1 MYAELHCHSS
11 FSFLDGASSPE
22 DLAGRAKEL
31 GLRALALT
39 DRDGLYGAVRFHQ
52 AARAAGLQSILGAEV
67 TLDTGHHLTLLVRNE
82 WGYRNLS
89 TLLTLGRTRRPKGES
104 AVTFAEVEKYAD
116 GLIVLSGCPAHGL
129 VAAPLATGDAEG
141 ARRAAGRL
149 REAFGPEN
157 VFIEVQHHLVSSEA
171 RTAALLLDLARAE
184 SIPAVAT
191 NDVRY
196 HRPAG
201 RRLHDVLAAIRHGLP
216 LDAMGARLR
225 PNGEWFL
232 KSADE
237 MASVFR
243 GRKDLLANTL
253 RVAERCVFDFDSIRF
268 RFPSFPVPEG
278 ETPFSYLHQLAYA
291 GARDRYRPLSR
302 DAARQIAHELDLIER
317 LDLAGYFLVVWD
329 IVRFCRETGIL
340 AQGRGS
346 AANSAVCYALGIT
359 AVDPVGLD
367 LLFERFLSEDR
378 REAPDIDIDI
388 AHQEREKVIQYVYER
403 YGRAHAG
410 MVCEVISYRGR
421 SAVRDVG
428 KALGFSLEQVDRI
441 AKALDHHSAEKTA
454 EDVAAEGRSPGGAS
468 SLGVD
473 LESPRVK
480 RLLEFCRE
488 IASFPRHLSI
498 HVGGMV
504 ITADPLSRVVP
515 IENAAMPG
523 RTVIQWDKDDTAAA
537 GLVKIDLLGLGMLTV
552 IQEALK
558 LVEKHEGTKIDL
570 ARLGASDP
578 KVYDLFCAADTVG
591 VFQIESRA
599 QMNCLPRLKPRN
611 FYDLVVEVALI
622 RPGPIQGD
630 MVHPYLRRR
639 AGTEPV
645 EYLHPKLEP
654 ILKRTLG
661 VPLFQEQGMKVAVA
675 VAGFS
680 ASQADELRRAMG
692 HKRSHEAMEKISR
705 ELVEGMR
712 RNGIPKDAAERIFKQ
727 LAAFADYGFP
737 ESHAASFALLVYA
750 SGYLKVYHH
759 AAFTCAT
766 LNAQPMGFYSP
777 ATLVHDAKRHGV
789 VVKPID
795 VAASDWDATLERG
808 EDGAHSVR
816 LGLKFV
822 RGMGESCE
830 EALRAALARRPF
842 SSLED
847 CVAKAAGVPRLA
859 LESLAT
865 LGAFA
870 SFGLSRRE
878 ATWRMQA
885 CASGRKSAGPLADVV
900 PPEPAVTLKPAT
912 VVEETEADYWASG
925 MSPRFQPIS
934 FFREE
939 LEKRGVLRASDL
951 PRVPSGR
958 RVRVA
963 GLVICRQH
971 PPTAKGFTFLT
982 LEDETGF
989 SNVVVRPKQFE
1000 EHRALVRTAA
1010 FLVVEGTVE
1019 KAEGVI
1025 NIRGERFRDLGER
1038 HLAEGIRSHDFH

>member
-1 MYAELHCHSS
+1 VSDAISYAELHAHSY

-22 DLAGRAKEL
+22 NLAGRAKEL
-31 GLRALALT
+31 GLAALALT

-52 AARAAGLQSILGAEV
+52 AARGAGIRGILGSEV
-67 TLDTGHHLTLLVRNE
+67 TLDSGHHLTLLVRNE

-104 AVTFAEVEKYAD
+104 AVTLAEVEAHAD
-116 GLIVLSGCPAHGL
+116 GLVALSGCPAHGL
-129 VAAPLATGDAEG
+129 VAAPLAAAGDLDA
-141 ARRAAGRL
+141 ARRVAGRL
-149 REAFGPEN
+149 REAFGAEN
-157 VFIEVQHHLVSSEA
+157 FFIEVQNHLVASEA
-171 RTAALLLDLARAE
+171 RTSALLLDVARAE

-201 RRLHDVLAAIRHGLP
+201 RRLCDVLAAIRHGLP

-291 GARDRYRPLSR
+291 GARDRYRPLHR

-329 IVRFCRETGIL
+329 IVRFCRENGIL

-359 AVDPVGLD
+359 AVDPVGLE

-378 REAPDIDIDI
+378 REAPDIDVDI

-410 MVCEVISYRGR
+410 MVCEIISYRGR

-441 AKALDHHSAEKTA
+441 AKTLDHH
-454 EDVAAEGRSPGGAS
+454 AAEEAAADMEAEGKAPGGH
-468 SLGVD
+468 LGVD
-473 LESPRVK
+473 LEAPRVK

-552 IQEALK
+552 IQEAVK
-558 LVEKHEGTKIDL
+558 LVARHEGKTIDL
-570 ARLGASDP
+570 ARLGANDP

-599 QMNCLPRLKPRN
+599 QMNCLPRLKPRT

-630 MVHPYLRRR
+630 MVHP
-639 AGTEPV
+639 
-645 EYLHPKLEP
+645 
-654 ILKRTLG
+654 
-661 VPLFQEQGMKVAVA
+661 
-675 VAGFS
+675 
-680 ASQADELRRAMG
+680 
-692 HKRSHEAMEKISR
+692 
-705 ELVEGMR
+705 
-712 RNGIPKDAAERIFKQ
+712 
-727 LAAFADYGFP
+727 
-737 ESHAASFALLVYA
+737 
-750 SGYLKVYHH
+750 
-759 AAFTCAT
+759 
-766 LNAQPMGFYSP
+766 
-777 ATLVHDAKRHGV
+777 
-789 VVKPID
+789 
-795 VAASDWDATLERG
+795 
-808 EDGAHSVR
+808 
-816 LGLKFV
+816 
-822 RGMGESCE
+822 
-830 EALRAALARRPF
+830 
-842 SSLED
+842 
-847 CVAKAAGVPRLA
+847 
-859 LESLAT
+859 
-865 LGAFA
+865 
-870 SFGLSRRE
+870 
-878 ATWRMQA
+878 
-885 CASGRKSAGPLADVV
+885 
-900 PPEPAVTLKPAT
+900 
-912 VVEETEADYWASG
+912 
-925 MSPRFQPIS
+925 
-934 FFREE
+934 
-939 LEKRGVLRASDL
+939 
-951 PRVPSGR
+951 
-958 RVRVA
+958 
-963 GLVICRQH
+963 
-971 PPTAKGFTFLT
+971 
-982 LEDETGF
+982 
-989 SNVVVRPKQFE
+989 
-1000 EHRALVRTAA
+1000 
-1010 FLVVEGTVE
+1010 
-1019 KAEGVI
+1019 
-1025 NIRGERFRDLGER
+1025 
-1038 HLAEGIRSHDFH
+1038 